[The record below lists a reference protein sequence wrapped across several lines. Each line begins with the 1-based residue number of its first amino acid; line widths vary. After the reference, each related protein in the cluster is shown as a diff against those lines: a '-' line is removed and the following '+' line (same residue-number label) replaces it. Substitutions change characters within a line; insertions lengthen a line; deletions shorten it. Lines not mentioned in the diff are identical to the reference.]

1 MKEIPFTTKSE
12 RSKWRFK
19 VKKYYKKLKEIKV
32 NTEDGDK
39 ATELLIEIYKTL
51 SYGTNYLMFSNWN
64 TFGAIQVTQSE
75 FLKDIVDRKLF
86 SGISSENLQ
95 SCIDLLEAK
104 YDPQEFHKNVFGV
117 IESSL
122 KTTDAKYL
130 AIELLQ
136 KKVDKWN
143 EKYNKKQD
151 YDNEVM
157 LNYFVENIVY
167 IYFDLYETDKG
178 IKYFKKQYVCKNKE
192 VKEYILLEMIDEYDF
207 YIEWINEYEKN
218 VGKIPYRESLKEKY
232 KELKKR
238 LKQDES

>member
-1 MKEIPFTTKSE
+1 MKEKKKQIEKVLKKV
-12 RSKWRFK
+12 SKQE
-19 VKKYYKKLKEIKV
+19 L
-32 NTEDGDK
+32 EDFLL
-39 ATELLIEIYKTL
+39 ENLLIDSKLENRFEMNFTKYFSKKTI
-51 SYGTNYLMFSNWN
+51 WN

-178 IKYFKKQYVCKNKE
+178 IKYFKKKYVCKNKE